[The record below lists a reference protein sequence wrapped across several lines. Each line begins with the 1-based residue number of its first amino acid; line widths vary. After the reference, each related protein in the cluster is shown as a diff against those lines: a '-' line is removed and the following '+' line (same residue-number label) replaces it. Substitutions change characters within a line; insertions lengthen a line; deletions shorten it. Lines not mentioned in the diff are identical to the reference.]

1 MATRNYT
8 PIFSEIIED
17 FEKAPSRKEKIAVLR
32 DYDNPRFREFL
43 VNTFSSKVVFDVK
56 VPKYKESFDPAG
68 LAVLTIAGE
77 MPRIYRFI
85 KDHPKNAAGLTEQKK
100 ENLLAAILENL
111 EKGEAKLL
119 AGMIQKDLGVK
130 YLTPLL
136 VKEAYPGIDI

>member
-17 FEKAPSRKEKIAVLR
+17 FEKAPTRKEKIEILR
-32 DYDNPRFREFL
+32 EYDNPRFREFL
-43 VNTFSSKVVFDVK
+43 MFAFNPKIEFDVK

-77 MPRIYRFI
+77 MPRLYRFV
-85 KDHPKNAAGLTEQKK
+85 KDHPKNAANLSEQKK
-100 ENLLAAILENL
+100 ENLLAAILESL

-119 AGMIQKDLGVK
+119 AGMIEKKLEVK

>member
-8 PIFSEIIED
+8 PIFSEIVED
-17 FEKAPSRKEKIAVLR
+17 FEKAPTRKEKIEVLR
-32 DYDNPRFREFL
+32 GYDNPRFREFL
-43 VNTFSSKVVFDVK
+43 TLAFDPKIQFDVK

-77 MPRIYRFI
+77 IPRIYRFI
-85 KDHPKNAAGLTEQKK
+85 KDHPQNAAILSEQKK

-111 EKGEAKLL
+111 EKGEAKLFV
-119 AGMIQKDLGVK
+119 GMIQKKLEVK

-136 VKEAYPGIDI
+136 VKEAYPGIIL